1 MRFYKRLSV
10 VERAFR
16 SIKTVDLQVRP
27 IHHYKADRVRA
38 HVFLCMLA
46 YYVEWHMR
54 RALAP
59 ILFDDH
65 AKEAGEALRA
75 SIVAPAQG
83 SPAAREKALTKRTQ
97 DGEPVHSFQSLLR
110 DLRTIVKNR
119 VQFRALPSAEFDRIT
134 RPTPVQRRAFELLE
148 VALDQ

>member
-1 MRFYKRLSV
+1 
-10 VERAFR
+10 
-16 SIKTVDLQVRP
+16 
-27 IHHYKADRVRA
+27 
-38 HVFLCMLA
+38 MLA